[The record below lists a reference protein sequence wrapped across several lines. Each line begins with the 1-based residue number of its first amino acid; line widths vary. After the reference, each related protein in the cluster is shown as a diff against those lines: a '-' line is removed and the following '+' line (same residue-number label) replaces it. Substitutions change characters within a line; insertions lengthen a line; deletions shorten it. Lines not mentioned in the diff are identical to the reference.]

1 MTSKEEPKEKQI
13 EKETK
18 ENPTEKEKEKGGE
31 KEKEKEKDQSQTHQ
45 QKLLDKKKEEEI
57 RRSQIED
64 YNKKFDNKLMKY
76 FGNEFFERRLEIP
89 PKRSIFDPHEIDE
102 EFDKII
108 PKNKILRNLI
118 HFEKKMDEKIY
129 KTRLDIQEQ
138 LLRPKNMIK
147 AKLRTHIFAVSKD
160 DENSDETNFILNI
173 EGKIIDK
180 SDKKFRKFSHYFR
193 KIQIKFDE
201 EIYPDIEWENPA
213 YLQMSQMG
221 NNSGVNNMNSGLG
234 INNNQ
239 SGQSDMGVNSTNNM
253 LNNNNSSSNNNINNN
268 NVNIKKENETD
279 VDGFSIKRPA
289 KEENM
294 KIKILFY
301 LSYHIQEFILNDKL
315 SELLGITR
323 GTRPQILYHLWQY
336 IKLNSLQDNE
346 NPKIVIN
353 NKQLSKIFDCEK
365 MEISSLTSRLSAHL
379 KIPPPIEIEFLV
391 RDLCEDYSKNQ
402 ILKDIELTIDD
413 PYCNSLLGFLSNA
426 NEESLLFPK
435 RFFSSMNPGSGDSGN
450 NFGKYLE
457 KINDIEKQYSSYMNI
472 MKRHKYYYDFFDAY
486 EKDPILFIDN
496 FMIQQNELI
505 KRISDQTANIMRADY
520 NSSQYY
526 KDYEDVVRDNVEKFL
541 NKKRQPP
548 K

>member
-1 MTSKEEPKEKQI
+1 MTSQEEPKQNVNEQP
-13 EKETK
+13 KEIKK
-18 ENPTEKEKEKGGE
+18 EESEIN
-31 KEKEKEKDQSQTHQ
+31 Q
-45 QKLLDKKKEEEI
+45 QKLLEKKKEEEI
-57 RRSQIED
+57 RRKEIEEN
-64 YNKKFDNKLMKY
+64 NKKFDNKLMKY

-108 PKNKILRNLI
+108 PKNKILKSLI
-118 HFEKKMDEKIY
+118 NFEKKMDEKIY

-147 AKLRTHIFAVSKD
+147 AVLRTHIFAYLKD

-173 EGKIIDK
+173 QGKIMDK
-180 SDKKFRKFSHYFR
+180 TEKKYRKFSHYFR

-201 EIYPDIEWENPA
+201 EIYPDIEWENPF
-213 YLQMSQMG
+213 YSQT
-221 NNSGVNNMNSGLG
+221 
-234 INNNQ
+234 NQ
-239 SGQSDMGVNSTNNM
+239 FG
-253 LNNNNSSSNNNINNN
+253 NNNINNLGVSNIN
-268 NVNIKKENETD
+268 NTVGNNINQIGQNNNNKINNNLNINGNNINNMNAKKEKETD
-279 VDGFSIKRPA
+279 VDGFCIKRPA

-294 KIKILFY
+294 KITILFY
-301 LSYHIQEFILNDKL
+301 LSYHIQEFVLAKEL

-353 NKQLSKIFDCEK
+353 NKQLSKIFKCEK
-365 MEISSLTSRLSAHL
+365 MEISSLTSRLSEYL

-391 RDLCEDYSKNQ
+391 HDLREDYSKNQ

-413 PYCNSLLGFLSNA
+413 PYCNNLLGFLSNA

-435 RFFSSMNPGSGDSGN
+435 RFFVSNNLGSGDI
-450 NFGKYLE
+450 FGKYLE
-457 KINDIEKQYSSYMNI
+457 KINDIEKQYSSYVNI

-505 KRISDQTANIMRADY
+505 KKINDQTTSIVRADY

-526 KDYEDVVRDNVEKFL
+526 KDYEEVVRDNVEKYL

>member
-1 MTSKEEPKEKQI
+1 MIIIIKKMTSKEEPKEKQI

-18 ENPTEKEKEKGGE
+18 ENPTEKEKEKVKGGE
-31 KEKEKEKDQSQTHQ
+31 KEKEKEKDQSQTNQ

-147 AKLRTHIFAVSKD
+147 AILRTHIFAFSKD

-173 EGKIIDK
+173 QGKIIDNNEK
-180 SDKKFRKFSHYFR
+180 NFRKFSHYFR
-193 KIQIKFDE
+193 KIQIKFEE
-201 EIYPDIEWENPA
+201 EIYPDIEWENPF
-213 YLQMSQMG
+213 YSQMNNQYG
-221 NNSGVNNMNSGLG
+221 NNN
-234 INNNQ
+234 
-239 SGQSDMGVNSTNNM
+239 MGV
-253 LNNNNSSSNNNINNN
+253 NNINNN
-268 NVNIKKENETD
+268 TNMNINQMGQSDMSINNSNNTIGNNTNNNNIKKEKETD

-294 KIKILFY
+294 KIKILLY
-301 LSYHIQEFILNDKL
+301 LSYHIQEFILTPKL
-315 SELLGITR
+315 SELLGITQ

-346 NPKIVIN
+346 NPKMVIN
-353 NKQLSKIFDCEK
+353 NKQLSKIFNCEK
-365 MEISSLTSRLSAHL
+365 MEISSLTSRLSEHL
-379 KIPPPIEIEFLV
+379 KIPPPIEIEFKVHELS
-391 RDLCEDYSKNQ
+391 EDYSKNQ
-402 ILKDIELTIDD
+402 ILKDIEITIDD

-435 RFFSSMNPGSGDSGN
+435 RFFISNNMGNGDI
-450 NFGKYLE
+450 FGKYLE

-505 KRISDQTANIMRADY
+505 KKISDQTTSIVRADY

-526 KDYEDVVRDNVEKFL
+526 KDYEEVVRDHVEKYL

>member
-1 MTSKEEPKEKQI
+1 
-13 EKETK
+13 
-18 ENPTEKEKEKGGE
+18 
-31 KEKEKEKDQSQTHQ
+31 
-45 QKLLDKKKEEEI
+45 
-57 RRSQIED
+57 
-64 YNKKFDNKLMKY
+64 MKY

-89 PKRSIFDPHEIDE
+89 PKRSIFDPHEVDE

-108 PKNKILRNLI
+108 PKNKILKSLI
-118 HFEKKMDEKIY
+118 NFEKKMDEKIY

-147 AKLRTHIFAVSKD
+147 AILRTHIFAYLKD

-173 EGKIIDK
+173 QGKIIDK
-180 SDKKFRKFSHYFR
+180 TEKKYRKFSHYFR

-201 EIYPDIEWENPA
+201 EIYPDIEWENPF
-213 YLQMSQMG
+213 YSQMNKYG
-221 NNSGVNNMNSGLG
+221 
-234 INNNQ
+234 
-239 SGQSDMGVNSTNNM
+239 
-253 LNNNNSSSNNNINNN
+253 NNNINNMGVN
-268 NVNIKKENETD
+268 NTNTPLVNNINQIGQNDNNKLNNNMNIDGNNINNLNIKKEKETD
-279 VDGFSIKRPA
+279 VDGFCIKRPA

-294 KIKILFY
+294 KITILFY
-301 LSYHIQEFILNDKL
+301 LSYHIQEFVLAKEL
-315 SELLGITR
+315 SELLGITK

-353 NKQLSKIFDCEK
+353 NKQLSKIFKCEK
-365 MEISSLTSRLSAHL
+365 MEISSLTSRLSEYL
-379 KIPPPIEIEFLV
+379 KIPPPIEIEFLIH
-391 RDLCEDYSKNQ
+391 DLREDYSKNQ

-413 PYCNSLLGFLSNA
+413 PYCNNLLGFLSNA

-435 RFFSSMNPGSGDSGN
+435 RFFVSNNLGSGDI
-450 NFGKYLE
+450 FGKYLE
-457 KINDIEKQYSSYMNI
+457 KINDIEKQYSSYVNI

-505 KRISDQTANIMRADY
+505 KKINDQTTSIVRADY

-526 KDYEDVVRDNVEKFL
+526 KDYEEVLRDNVEKYL

>member
-1 MTSKEEPKEKQI
+1 MKSKEEPKEKPI
-13 EKETK
+13 EKV
-18 ENPTEKEKEKGGE
+18 
-31 KEKEKEKDQSQTHQ
+31 KEKEKDQSEILQ
-45 QKLLDKKKEEEI
+45 QKILDKKKEDEI
-57 RRSQIED
+57 RRNQIEE

-89 PKRSIFDPHEIDE
+89 PKRSVFDPHEIDE

-118 HFEKKMDEKIY
+118 YFEKKMDEKIY

-147 AKLRTHIFAVSKD
+147 AILRTHIFAFSKD

-173 EGKIIDK
+173 QGKIIDNNE
-180 SDKKFRKFSHYFR
+180 KKYRKFSHYFN
-193 KIQIKFDE
+193 KIQIKFEE
-201 EIYPDIEWENPA
+201 EIYSDIEWENPF
-213 YLQMSQMG
+213 YSQMNQYG
-221 NNSGVNNMNSGLG
+221 NNNLG
-234 INNNQ
+234 NNNIGSNSNISMNINQ
-239 SGQSDMGVNSTNNM
+239 MGQSELSLNNSINSNK
-253 LNNNNSSSNNNINNN
+253 LNNNNSISGNNI
-268 NVNIKKENETD
+268 NIKKEKEAD

-301 LSYHIQEFILNDKL
+301 LSYHIQEFILTPSL
-315 SELLGITR
+315 SELLGISR

-353 NKQLSKIFDCEK
+353 NKQLSKIFNCEK
-365 MEISSLTSRLSAHL
+365 MEISSLTSRLSEHL
-379 KIPPPIEIEFLV
+379 KIPPPIEIEFYV
-391 RDLCEDYSKNQ
+391 HDLSEDYSKNQ

-413 PYCNSLLGFLSNA
+413 PYCNNLLGFLSNA

-435 RFFSSMNPGSGDSGN
+435 RFFISNNLGNGD

-457 KINDIEKQYSSYMNI
+457 KINDLEKQYSSYMNI

-505 KRISDQTANIMRADY
+505 KKISDQTTNIVRADY

-526 KDYEDVVRDNVEKFL
+526 KDYEEVVRDHVEKYL

>member
-1 MTSKEEPKEKQI
+1 MASQEEPKEKPKESEKQP
-13 EKETK
+13 EKEQ
-18 ENPTEKEKEKGGE
+18 ELA
-31 KEKEKEKDQSQTHQ
+31 Q
-45 QKLLDKKKEEEI
+45 QKLLEKKKEEEMH
-57 RRSQIED
+57 RKEIED
-64 YNKKFDNKLMKY
+64 NNKKFENKLMKY
-76 FGNEFFERRLEIP
+76 FGNEFYERRLEIP

-147 AKLRTHIFAVSKD
+147 AILRIHISAFLKD
-160 DENSDETNFILNI
+160 DENSDETNFILKI
-173 EGKIIDK
+173 KGKIMDK
-180 SDKKFRKFSHYFR
+180 TDKKFRRFSHYFR
-193 KIQIKFDE
+193 KIQIKFEE
-201 EIYPDIEWENPA
+201 EIYPDIEWENPS
-213 YLQMSQMG
+213 LSQINQY
-221 NNSGVNNMNSGLG
+221 NNNLPVNNMNNN
-234 INNNQ
+234 INQMGQ
-239 SGQSDMGVNSTNNM
+239 SGQNDINKVNNTNNG
-253 LNNNNSSSNNNINNN
+253 NNINSNN
-268 NVNIKKENETD
+268 TYLKKEKETD
-279 VDGFSIKRPA
+279 VDEFSIKRPA

-301 LSYHIQEFILNDKL
+301 LSYHIQEFILAPNL
-315 SELLGITR
+315 SELLGITH

-353 NKQLSKIFDCEK
+353 NKQLSKIFNCEK
-365 MEISSLTSRLSAHL
+365 MEISSLTSRLSEHL
-379 KIPPPIEIEFLV
+379 KIPPPIEIDFTIK
-391 RDLCEDYSKNQ
+391 DLSEDNSKNQ
-402 ILKDIELTIDD
+402 ILKDIQLTIDD
-413 PYCNSLLGFLSNA
+413 PYCNSLFGFLSNA

-435 RFFSSMNPGSGDSGN
+435 RFFSSMNPGLGDSAN

-457 KINDIEKQYSSYMNI
+457 KINEIEKQYSSYMNI

-505 KRISDQTANIMRADY
+505 KRISDQTNSIVRADY

-526 KDYEDVVRDNVEKFL
+526 KDYDEVVRDNVEKYL
-541 NKKRQPP
+541 NKKRQAP